1 MTTHERIEKVNTILD
16 GFNKEGRYS
25 GLFGHITEKLL
36 KEKSVPH
43 LGSSHLHVDIVKD
56 VINLVPVY
64 FISTELLGLP
74 IKTAQTPHGAF
85 RDVELHEQFANI
97 CK

>member
-1 MTTHERIEKVNTILD
+1 MDRLNR
-16 GFNKEGRYS
+16 EGRYS
-25 GLFGHITEKLL
+25 GLLGHITEKLL

-43 LGSSHLHVDIVKD
+43 LGSSHLHLDIVKD

-64 FISTELLGLP
+64 FITTELLGLP
-74 IKTAQTPHGAF
+74 IKTDQSPHGAY
-85 RDVELHEQFANI
+85 RDVELYEMFSDI